1 MEVIVS
7 QAVALAQV
15 VLAMIAG
22 RLGAVGALYCAAA
35 RFAFTAPAIK
45 QVNGLS
51 FATLRT
57 RFCFHRE
64 PSSVD
69 NYTLNFRIMQ
79 KLGGGV
85 PDR

>member
-1 MEVIVS
+1 MEVVVS
-7 QAVALAQV
+7 QAVALAQIMFTV
-15 VLAMIAG
+15 IAR

-35 RFAFTAPAIK
+35 WFAFTAPAIK

>member
-35 RFAFTAPAIK
+35 WFALTAFGIEH
-45 QVNGLS
+45 VNGLS
-51 FATLRT
+51 LAALRT
-57 RFCFHRE
+57 GF
-64 PSSVD
+64 
-69 NYTLNFRIMQ
+69 
-79 KLGGGV
+79 
-85 PDR
+85 